1 MSGGIEREGPSGEP
15 KSHQSK
21 PSEQH
26 KPHQEGGNG
35 SPGLRRTVQE
45 RAKPPPESTLNRA
58 VERTRAIYERNGWVF
73 LPLGEAGEGS
83 PTLPS
88 RRPTTVFYTPSL
100 DHLIEAPKKSDQ
112 NQPHQEGGK
121 DPPKLQKPET
131 EPKRKPLDPI
141 ARAIR
146 DAAQRQGIDLRPLI
160 RELEADLDPDF
171 VELLRRRFRDP
182 SDSSISSEKLQRM
195 FDLPSADE
203 PPSDDKR

>member
-26 KPHQEGGNG
+26 K
-35 SPGLRRTVQE
+35 
-45 RAKPPPESTLNRA
+45 
-58 VERTRAIYERNGWVF
+58 
-73 LPLGEAGEGS
+73 
-83 PTLPS
+83 
-88 RRPTTVFYTPSL
+88 
-100 DHLIEAPKKSDQ
+100 
-112 NQPHQEGGK
+112 PHQEGGK